1 MGGSSSYRCPWDIPS
16 IIYFIYHS
24 NNAILFINY
33 IGIYI
38 VNTTNMRA
46 KGEEKKKGGEME
58 GRWRGERE
66 RGDGGERGGGR
77 EEGKEK
83 EGRAWQQMPAHQLN
97 PPN

>member
-1 MGGSSSYRCPWDIPS
+1 MSLGYPSS

-46 KGEEKKKGGEME
+46 KREEKKNGG
-58 GRWRGERE
+58 GRW
-66 RGDGGERGGGR
+66 RGDGGERWREEMEGR
-77 EEGKEK
+77 EEGGERK
-83 EGRAWQQMPAHQLN
+83 GRRRRGGHGSRCQHTSLTPLTEAN
-97 PPN
+97 